1 MQLRQPVPRCVSA
14 MCTVGTSVLG
24 PAPSNRWGGQ
34 AVARQIIILCH
45 MLCQQGEVNEGVLS
59 HFVQITIFCYSK
71 NYQLD
76 TIGIML
82 LVRSVREIFLSENG
96 NCFDIK

>member
-14 MCTVGTSVLG
+14 ICTVGTSFLG
-24 PAPSNRWGGQ
+24 PAPSNRGGGQ
-34 AVARQIIILCH
+34 AVAPQIIISCY

-59 HFVQITIFCYSK
+59 HFVQIPIFCYLK
-71 NYQLD
+71 NYELD
-76 TIGIML
+76 TIGIMF

-96 NCFDIK
+96 NCFYIK

>member
-14 MCTVGTSVLG
+14 ICTVGTSVFG

-71 NYQLD
+71 IYQLD
-76 TIGIML
+76 TIGIMF
-82 LVRSVREIFLSENG
+82 LVLSVREIFFVEN
-96 NCFDIK
+96 FDIR